1 MVYSPTGRSDF
12 FVVHGFTTVYS
23 SGLRKTD
30 TIVFAKLNKPTP
42 ALPRPLPPP
51 RSNRFEINKAP
62 GGLIEDLQYSPSFRI
77 LTNKIKGFTGYCSD
91 RHVNSTDTTKG
102 FN

>member
-23 SGLRKTD
+23 SGLWRTD

-42 ALPRPLPPP
+42 ALPPPPSPLP

-77 LTNKIKGFTGYCSD
+77 LTNKIKGFTGYC
-91 RHVNSTDTTKG
+91 
-102 FN
+102 